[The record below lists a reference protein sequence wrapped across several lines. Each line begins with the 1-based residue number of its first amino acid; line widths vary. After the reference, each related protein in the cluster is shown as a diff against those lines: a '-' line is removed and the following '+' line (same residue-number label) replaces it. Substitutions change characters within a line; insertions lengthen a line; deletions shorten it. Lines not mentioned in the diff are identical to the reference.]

1 MRYQGD
7 SAFDHAQV
15 PATGVLL
22 LNLGT
27 PEAPTTPALRRYL
40 KEFLSDPRIV
50 EQPRWLW
57 WLVLNGVILNIR
69 PPRSAQAYRRIWTDQ
84 GSPLLVHSQGIAE
97 ALAVDLAG
105 HYGSPVHVE
114 LAMRYGEPDVAGAM
128 LRLRDRGC
136 RRLVVLPLYPQYS
149 ATSTGSALDA
159 VWLELT
165 RWRWMPEIRSIN
177 SYHDHAAYIAALA
190 ASIEDYWR
198 RHGRPERLL
207 FSFHGIPRRYFL
219 NGAPYHC
226 LCHKTARL
234 VAERLGLED
243 GQWRLAFQSLFGR
256 EEWLRPYT
264 SDTLKDWGREG
275 MKNVHV
281 VCPGFA
287 ADCLETLDEI
297 AVENRHVFTAAGG
310 GDFHYI
316 PALNASAPHV
326 SAPSGL
332 IRSAIGDWA
341 VTRDAWDGSAA
352 AAEAKARA
360 ERAEAMRPA
369 T

>member
-1 MRYQGD
+1 MQYHGQT
-7 SAFDHAQV
+7 AFDHKQI
-15 PATGVLL
+15 PAVGVLL

-57 WLVLNGVILNIR
+57 WLILNGIILNIR
-69 PPRSAQAYRRIWTDQ
+69 PPRSAAAYRRIWTKS
-84 GSPLLVHSQGIAE
+84 GSPLLIHSQQIAASLGE
-97 ALAVDLAG
+97 NLATR
-105 HYGSPVHVE
+105 YGNPVHVE
-114 LAMRYGEPDVAGAM
+114 LAMRYGQPSVAAAM
-128 LRLRDRGC
+128 ARLRDKGC
-136 RRLVVLPLYPQYS
+136 RRLVLLPLYPQYS
-149 ATSTGSALDA
+149 ATSTASALDA

-177 SYHDHAAYIAALA
+177 SYHDHPGYIKALA
-190 ASIEDYWR
+190 ESIRDYWQQ
-198 RHGRPERLL
+198 HGRPDRLL

-219 NGAPYHC
+219 AGDPYHC

-234 VAERLGLED
+234 VAEHLGLQD
-243 GQWRLAFQSLFGR
+243 GEWKLAFQSLFGR

-264 SDTLKDWGREG
+264 SEKLAAWGGDG

-297 AVENRHVFTAAGG
+297 SVENRHVFTQAGG
-310 GDFHYI
+310 RDFHYI
-316 PALNASAPHV
+316 PALNAS
-326 SAPSGL
+326 PSHIEALSTMVGEVL
-332 IRSAIGDWA
+332 GDW
-341 VTRDAWDGSAA
+341 VVGKDAWDAE
-352 AAEAKARA
+352 AAEREAEARA
-360 ERAEAMRPA
+360 ERAEKLQSLR
-369 T
+369 